1 MTMETQGCSSI
12 RDSLLSFL
20 GTELEVSTFENQCII
35 TLPLKTLDDRFL
47 DVYVEPRI
55 GDYIVVHDGGRTA
68 SELHAQGIH
77 LTDTNASP
85 PAIDGESLRCV
96 V

>member
-1 MTMETQGCSSI
+1 METQVCSSI
-12 RDSLLSFL
+12 RDALLSFL
-20 GTELEVSTFENQCII
+20 GAELEVSTFEDQCII

-55 GDYIVVHDGGRTA
+55 GDYVVVHDGGRTA
-68 SELHAQGIH
+68 LRVARSRHPPNRHEAR
-77 LTDTNASP
+77 P
-85 PAIDGESLRCV
+85 PAIDGEAIRRV